1 LDLHHTIEVFQ
12 LLKDLATNTNKT
24 ILISTHEVN
33 LALALADN
41 LWLMRPDK
49 FVSGST
55 ANLIQSQDLQNLFP
69 TEQLTFNEKL
79 KQFVFR
85 TQDTDTGLPS
95 KK

>member
-1 LDLHHTIEVFQ
+1 
-12 LLKDLATNTNKT
+12 
-24 ILISTHEVN
+24 
-33 LALALADN
+33 
-41 LWLMRPDK
+41 MRPDK

-55 ANLIQSQDLQNLFP
+55 ANLIESQDLQNLFP

>member
-1 LDLHHTIEVFQ
+1 MSD
-12 LLKDLATNTNKT
+12 
-24 ILISTHEVN
+24 
-33 LALALADN
+33 
-41 LWLMRPDK
+41 DK
-49 FVSGST
+49 FVNGST
-55 ANLIQSQDLQNLFP
+55 ANLIESQDLQNLFP